1 MASKKCNKQTHT
13 KKFVLQIVFSFWLPH
28 RRVIDGKSV
37 QLDFSPWQQ
46 FLIGVLQVNIEHRDD
61 VPLGKI
67 SHFLFFVIIF
77 IEIKV
82 LISIISLS

>member
-1 MASKKCNKQTHT
+1 LVKWQAKSVTNKHKK
-13 KKFVLQIVFSFWLPH
+13 KKIVLQIVFSFWLPH

-67 SHFLFFVIIF
+67 SHFLCFVIIF
-77 IEIKV
+77 I
-82 LISIISLS
+82 